1 MNSRLPERHDKVH
14 RMHLTISHPINIA
27 STPELRSLST
37 AHPNLLLEGTETSI
51 DDVLVQLKDH
61 LGGRVIWRRHGAQL
75 ELPPDAVGTL
85 ILQDVPSLAA
95 DQQLQL
101 LEWLNGAGQ
110 RTQVV
115 STSSQPLFELVER
128 GLFDETLYYRLN
140 VILLR
145 VDADLSI

>member
-1 MNSRLPERHDKVH
+1 
-14 RMHLTISHPINIA
+14 MHLTISHPINIA

-75 ELPPDAVGTL
+75 ELPPDAVDTL
-85 ILQDVPSLAA
+85 ILQDVPSLAT
-95 DQQLQL
+95 DEQLHL

>member
-1 MNSRLPERHDKVH
+1 
-14 RMHLTISHPINIA
+14 MHLTISRPITIA
-27 STPELRSLST
+27 STSEWRTLST

-61 LGGRVIWRRHGAQL
+61 FRDRVTRRRHGAQL
-75 ELPPDAVGTL
+75 ELPPDTASTL
-85 ILQDVPSLAA
+85 IVHDVSSLAT
-95 DQQLQL
+95 DEQVHL
-101 LEWLNGAGQ
+101 LEWLNGAGR

-115 STSSQPLFELVER
+115 STSSTRLFELVQR

-145 VDADLSI
+145 VDANLFG